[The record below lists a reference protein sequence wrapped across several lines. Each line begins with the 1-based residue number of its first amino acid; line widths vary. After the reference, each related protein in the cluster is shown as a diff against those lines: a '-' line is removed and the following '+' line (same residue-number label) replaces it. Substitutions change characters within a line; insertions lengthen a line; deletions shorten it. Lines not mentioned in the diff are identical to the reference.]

1 MIQLSTKEH
10 LVYFM
15 QTGVLR
21 LSNYDLKFVQN
32 LNHFILQ
39 QKAITSNQIALFEKL
54 ILKYEKQ
61 FKKQN
66 LPLNFLDSL
75 PWTTKIVAS
84 DPIYTDA
91 YISIVEDNIHFKA
104 PYNKN
109 FITNFR
115 KLDYNPYIWKKEVR
129 RYEAPFSTM
138 ALKILVQ
145 LVHYFYPI
153 VHYCGTTKE
162 LLNTTKHYDNVKYW
176 QPTLVKINDNYIVVA
191 SNKNLDD
198 AIKHIPLNSNLDTM
212 VTLVDYGVTM
222 DVGLAE
228 DKDILKFVNEYIYE
242 TNLENLDKV
251 FEYLKK
257 LGCDG
262 VYFSGHSL
270 LIKKEVKEKILA
282 VTKNIH
288 NLTDVSVFN
297 KTLRSGNYK
306 FPVVLQFSSI
316 VSTSKLRTC
325 GIRKVIKIINSNP
338 IDIK

>member
-1 MIQLSTKEH
+1 
-10 LVYFM
+10 
-15 QTGVLR
+15 
-21 LSNYDLKFVQN
+21 
-32 LNHFILQ
+32 
-39 QKAITSNQIALFEKL
+39 
-54 ILKYEKQ
+54 
-61 FKKQN
+61 
-66 LPLNFLDSL
+66 
-75 PWTTKIVAS
+75 
-84 DPIYTDA
+84 
-91 YISIVEDNIHFKA
+91 
-104 PYNKN
+104 
-109 FITNFR
+109 
-115 KLDYNPYIWKKEVR
+115 
-129 RYEAPFSTM
+129 M

-270 LIKKEVKEKILA
+270 LIKKEVKEKILT

-316 VSTSKLRTC
+316 VSTSKLQTC